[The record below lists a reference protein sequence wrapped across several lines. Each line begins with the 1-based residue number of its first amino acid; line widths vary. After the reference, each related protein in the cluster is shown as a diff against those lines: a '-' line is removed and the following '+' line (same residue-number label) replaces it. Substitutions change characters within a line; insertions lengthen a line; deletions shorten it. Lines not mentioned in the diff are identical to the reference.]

1 MLCLWKRGKTHGGR
15 CKECYLKESFSF
27 SIPGR
32 IKVPYCKSCN
42 SYYTNRWKTLDDKLS
57 FIDEILKNNVSSSK
71 EINFV
76 PEFSKDVND
85 IQAIVDF
92 LDEGNIYKIKIH
104 IRPFYD
110 DPLFDMEVSSE
121 ILLSGNNVKDA
132 QDFTEVTMKQFF
144 R

>member
-1 MLCLWKRGKTHGGR
+1 MYHGDRRHITCPKSQDVAFIKNNLNNIFLYCIWEKCFVCGKEGKLTEGR
-15 CKECYLKESFSF
+15 CKECYLKESFHF

-76 PEFSKDVND
+76 PEFSKDV
-85 IQAIVDF
+85 
-92 LDEGNIYKIKIH
+92 
-104 IRPFYD
+104 
-110 DPLFDMEVSSE
+110 M
-121 ILLSGNNVKDA
+121 
-132 QDFTEVTMKQFF
+132 T
-144 R
+144 